1 MAKREKCIIFVM
13 MATLSLSVYSQKID
27 KIDRTK
33 QRSEIIKK
41 GKTSKS
47 ATTGTTTQKS
57 KSVSRTS
64 PNSKQKQATYKKS
77 TEQTATLQ
85 NRIESQLQSQTK
97 ASTGLRVSKTEL
109 IFGPDG
115 GTESITVISDQPWS
129 IYVQPAGWGYLRREG
144 NTLTLRVD
152 ANTSNTDR
160 ADNFCLKSIDNEIRI
175 NVYQNGKEYI
185 RPYLSVS
192 KSDLNFYSSGGSETI
207 SVSSNVDW
215 EIQNGHIL
223 WAHLTKTGNNIRVSI
238 EENLSSS
245 RRIDYFVIKAGDLEK
260 RINLTQSGRNTS
272 STYVSSYDNTIIR
285 SKDYVKNWWWK
296 GRVRVGWN
304 VTALDIDADFED
316 MSWRSGL
323 RLRFGKSTDWF
334 NLILGCDY
342 SMQRRYVEGGS
353 RYVHTGER
361 WVQYNYNYGHY
372 EETGYWDYTSSEFKL
387 VHHEIVIP
395 IELRFNFAKCGSA
408 GRWYLGTGFDFGFK
422 IANGNLPSN
431 SKSYI
436 LDPQFGI
443 MWKHFDLGIDYRIY
457 QKNSQYDFK
466 NARFG
471 LYGTWYF

>member
-1 MAKREKCIIFVM
+1 
-13 MATLSLSVYSQKID
+13 MATLSLSIYSQKID

-33 QRSEIIKK
+33 QRSGITNK

-47 ATTGTTTQKS
+47 ATTGTITRKS
-57 KSVSRTS
+57 KPVSRTS
-64 PNSKQKQATYKKS
+64 PNSKHKESTYKKS

-85 NRIESQLQSQTK
+85 NRAESQLQGPTK
-97 ASTGLRVSKTEL
+97 ASTEFRVSKTEL

-115 GTESITVISDQPWS
+115 GTQSITVISDQPWS

-160 ADNFCLKSIDNEIRI
+160 ADNFCLKSSDNEIRI

-185 RPYLSVS
+185 QPYLNVS
-192 KSDLNFYSSGGSETI
+192 KSDLNFYSSGGYETI
-207 SVSSNVDW
+207 SVRSNVDW
-215 EIQNGHIL
+215 EIKNGHIL
-223 WAHLTKTGNNIRVSI
+223 WAHLTKNGDNIRISI
-238 EENLSSS
+238 DENMSSS

-260 RINLTQSGRNTS
+260 RIYLTQSGRNAS
-272 STYVSSYDNTIIR
+272 SAYISSYDNTIIR
-285 SKDYVKNWWWK
+285 NKDYVKNWWWK

-304 VTALDIDADFED
+304 ITAFDINADFED

-342 SMQRRYVEGGS
+342 SMQRRYVKGGS
-353 RYVHTGER
+353 RYVSTGRR
-361 WVQYNYNYGHY
+361 WIQYSYNYGYY
-372 EETGYWDYTSSEFKL
+372 EDTGYWDYTSNELKL
-387 VHHEIVIP
+387 VHHEVVIP
-395 IELRFNFAKCGSA
+395 IELRLNFAKCGSE
-408 GRWYLGTGFDFGFK
+408 GRWYLGAGFDFGIK
-422 IANGNLPSN
+422 IANGDLPSE

-436 LDPQFGI
+436 LDPQLGI
-443 MWKHFDLGIDYRIY
+443 MWKHFDLGVNYRFY
-457 QKNSQYDFK
+457 QKHSEFNSE

-471 LYGTWYF
+471 IYGTWYF